1 MIFTGILKISDFERN
16 IFGILGQSS
25 ILPVRKFVGG
35 QNVSEK
41 NIPLSLLSA
50 IQAKDF
56 HTSDKNLPAVLG
68 NLGFTCPEEGFRRKN
83 SWKKISF
90 NIGSEY
96 QRKVLRLSAF
106 FFRHAL
112 HKLHLSFSEQYV
124 GGKKCLRRKRGLY
137 FFRILSGR
145 ISQFGQNSWG
155 SIDKTAFFVPR
166 EKLRMILFVKKSNF
180 SNSFCLW
187 AEEFRTSREKT

>member
-1 MIFTGILKISDFERN
+1 MKISDFERN
-16 IFGILGQSS
+16 IFGIFGQSS
-25 ILPVRKFVGG
+25 ILPVRKIVGR

-41 NIPLSLLSA
+41 NFLLSLLSA
-50 IQAKDF
+50 LQAKDF
-56 HTSDKNLPAVLG
+56 HTSDKNLPAVPW
-68 NLGFTCPEEGFRRKN
+68 NLGFTCPEEGFRRKK
-83 SWKKISF
+83 SRKKIDFS
-90 NIGSEY
+90 IDSEY
-96 QRKVLRLSAF
+96 QRKVLKHLAN

-112 HKLHLSFSEQYV
+112 HKHHLSFSEQFV
-124 GGKKCLRRKRGLY
+124 GGKKCLRRKRVLY

-145 ISQFGQNSWG
+145 ISHFGQNSWG

-166 EKLRMILFVKKSNF
+166 ENLRMILFVKKSNF